1 MPDRGPRD
9 SNAQPWIS
17 DIGMEEKLR
26 EMDEENARHLGGDE
40 EHLPKKFR
48 GMGNLTCLACDAGHC
63 EEEEYH
69 LCYNAVT

>member
-1 MPDRGPRD
+1 
-9 SNAQPWIS
+9 
-17 DIGMEEKLR
+17 MEEKLR
-26 EMDEENARHLGGDE
+26 EMDEQNARHLGGDE